1 MLPGMAELR
10 LGGKRSSAASRASER
25 KAHDM
30 PSADSLER
38 MSRNVKPQA
47 RPSSAGAQRAV
58 ATKTIPGGAVPPQ
71 PKYGGGGGGGSVA
84 PYSLGGSV
92 GGAQTMAAPAPAPP
106 MSEADWLAGDQ
117 SYARQMAALKAA
129 LDNFIADQGAQTTRY
144 NTDFNE
150 GIKQLG
156 WMGRPGAEGTNDWES
171 TGGNWNEQDLNTAS
185 GRAFNSQLND
195 FASRGILQSS
205 LFGTARNDLQ
215 RSLNDQLGSVV
226 TGRRNFLDDL
236 TRQRTSYTQENENAG
251 RSAREEAL
259 ARMAAQIGL

>member
-1 MLPGMAELR
+1 MAITSEQYKPR
-10 LGGKRSSAASRASER
+10 RGSGGSFANAPRTAAKGAGGTFST
-25 KAHDM
+25 
-30 PSADSLER
+30 
-38 MSRNVKPQA
+38 NA
-47 RPSSAGAQRAV
+47 RPRP
-58 ATKTIPGGAVPPQ
+58 IPQ
-71 PKYGGGGGGGSVA
+71 PKPASLGPTPMPKTPRATSPGTGSVSPYSFDGSISGGGGGGG
-84 PYSLGGSV
+84 
-92 GGAQTMAAPAPAPP
+92 AALAAPAPP

-117 SYARQMAALKAA
+117 SYIRQMAALKAA

-150 GIKQLG
+150 GIRQLG
-156 WMGRPGAEGTNDWES
+156 WMGRPQAEGSSEWDS
-171 TGGNWNEQDLNTAS
+171 AGGSWNETDQNTAS
-185 GRAFNSQLND
+185 GRAFTNQLND

-236 TRQRTSYTQENENAG
+236 TRQRTSYTQENENSG

-259 ARMAAQIGL
+259 ARMAASIGL

>member
-1 MLPGMAELR
+1 MAITREQYTPTRSGSSGYGGSFGRTPARTGSTGYGGTFSKNTRPTAPPAMRPARIAPSPIQQSAPVPGSTGTVAPYSF
-10 LGGKRSSAASRASER
+10 GGS
-25 KAHDM
+25 
-30 PSADSLER
+30 
-38 MSRNVKPQA
+38 
-47 RPSSAGAQRAV
+47 
-58 ATKTIPGGAVPPQ
+58 I
-71 PKYGGGGGGGSVA
+71 GGGGGA
-84 PYSLGGSV
+84 L
-92 GGAQTMAAPAPAPP
+92 AAPAPP

-117 SYARQMAALKAA
+117 SYIRQMAALKAA

-156 WMGRPGAEGTNDWES
+156 WMGRPQAEGDSGWDSE
-171 TGGNWNEQDLNTAS
+171 GGTWNETDQNTAS
-185 GRAFNSQLND
+185 GRAFTNQLND

-236 TRQRTSYTQENENAG
+236 TRQRTSYTQENENSG

>member
-1 MLPGMAELR
+1 MAITSEQYKPR
-10 LGGKRSSAASRASER
+10 GGYGGSFANPPRTSSSGYGGSFAKNTRPAPTPR
-25 KAHDM
+25 
-30 PSADSLER
+30 
-38 MSRNVKPQA
+38 A
-47 RPSSAGAQRAV
+47 RPAQIAPV
-58 ATKTIPGGAVPPQ
+58 PIPKTAPAPGGGGTGSVSP
-71 PKYGGGGGGGSVA
+71 YSYGGSIGGGGG
-84 PYSLGGSV
+84 
-92 GGAQTMAAPAPAPP
+92 AALAAPAPP

-117 SYARQMAALKAA
+117 SYIRQMAALKAA

-156 WMGRPGAEGTNDWES
+156 WMGRPQAEGDSGWES
-171 TGGNWNEQDLNTAS
+171 EGGTWNETDQNTAS
-185 GRAFNSQLND
+185 GRAFTNQLND

-236 TRQRTSYTQENENAG
+236 IRQRTSYTQENENSG